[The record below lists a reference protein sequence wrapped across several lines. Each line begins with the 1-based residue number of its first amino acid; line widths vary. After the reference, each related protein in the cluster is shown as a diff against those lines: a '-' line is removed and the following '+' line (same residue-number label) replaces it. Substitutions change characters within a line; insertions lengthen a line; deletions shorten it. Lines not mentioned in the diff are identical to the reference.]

1 MKIAFREE
9 STIDYP
15 GEYGVILFTPGCN
28 FRCGFC
34 HNAELIGDVDNNI
47 DLDFILKE
55 ISVRAR
61 GGWYTAV
68 CISGGEPCLQP
79 GLLSFVEKLKEIGL
93 KVKIN
98 TNGTYPSVL
107 KSLLD
112 AGVDYVAMDIKASP
126 EKYKSIVRVDSF
138 DMAKVEESINLVV
151 QFPKYDFRT
160 TVLPFY
166 SKEDVVRMGKWVSGI
181 VGGLGGGGEKV
192 KKWVLQQFR
201 PDAVK
206 DEEYNKMKPT
216 SKEKMEEF
224 GEVLRSYAEEVEVLV

>member
-34 HNAELIGDVDNNI
+34 HNAELIDDVDNSI
-47 DLDFILKE
+47 DLDFILNE
-55 ISVRAR
+55 LSVRYR

-68 CISGGEPCLQP
+68 CISGGEPCLQS
-79 GLLSFVEKLKEIGL
+79 GLVDFVKKLKDIGL

-98 TNGTYPSVL
+98 TNGSCPLVL
-107 KSLLD
+107 RELLD

-126 EKYKSIVRVDSF
+126 EKYKFMAGVSGV
-138 DMAKVEESINLVV
+138 DMAKIEESISIVV
-151 QFPKYDFRT
+151 RFPRYDFRT

-166 SKEDVVRMGKWVSGI
+166 EKEEIEDIGRWVSRIIGR
-181 VGGLGGGGEKV
+181 KV

-201 PDAVK
+201 PEEVK
-206 DEEYNKMKPT
+206 DFEYRGMKPT
-216 SKEKMEEF
+216 SVDRMREF
-224 GEVLRSYAEEVEVLV
+224 AEVLRGFADNVEVLV

>member
-1 MKIAFREE
+1 MKISFREE

-34 HNAELIGDVDNNI
+34 HNSDLIGDVDNSI
-47 DLDFILKE
+47 DLDFILNE
-55 ISVRAR
+55 LGVRFQ

-68 CISGGEPCLQP
+68 CISGGEPCLQD
-79 GLLSFVEKLKEIGL
+79 GLIDFVKKLKEIGL

-98 TNGTYPSVL
+98 TNGSCPAVL
-107 KSLLD
+107 QDLLD

-126 EKYKSIVRVDSF
+126 EKYKKMVGVDNV
-138 DMAKVEESINLVV
+138 DMAKIEESISTVV
-151 QFPKYDFRT
+151 RFPKYDFRT

-166 SKEDVVRMGKWVSGI
+166 EKEDIEKMGRWVSNVI
-181 VGGLGGGGEKV
+181 GEKA

-201 PDAVK
+201 PDNVK
-206 DEEYNKMKPT
+206 DGEYRGMKPT
-216 SKEKMEEF
+216 SKEKMGLFKSVLEEF
-224 GEVLRSYAEEVEVLV
+224 ADEVEVLV